1 MLWVRAILSGC
12 VDNESESPLFCFD
25 RSNTGRASER
35 FCLSECHPIENSFVM
50 SQRLGT
56 VALELRVSDRGM
68 PDAQQ
73 AGSVGFD
80 NAANLFITFDS
91 ALHVRLLPEPQPV

>member
-1 MLWVRAILSGC
+1 
-12 VDNESESPLFCFD
+12 
-25 RSNTGRASER
+25 
-35 FCLSECHPIENSFVM
+35 M

-91 ALHVRLLPEPQPV
+91 ALHVRLLPEPQPVEAPHNLRVVTRIGQDEFGCVVVVVPIGTKWSITGLRRIVGWKHTRG